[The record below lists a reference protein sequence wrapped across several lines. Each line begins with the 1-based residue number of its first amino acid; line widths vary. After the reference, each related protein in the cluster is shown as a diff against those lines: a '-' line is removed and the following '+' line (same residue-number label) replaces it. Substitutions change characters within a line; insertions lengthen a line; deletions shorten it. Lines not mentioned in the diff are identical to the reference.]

1 MTCRSELTR
10 EPLNAAVTGKGVR
23 EADCAPDNSRHSPH
37 PCGSQARSYNELRL
51 SFAQASATGPRD
63 ENQDALRVVTPPAG
77 LAASKGHLFAIADGV
92 SHCADGGLAARLTL
106 QALAA
111 DYYATPETWA
121 VAQAL
126 DRLLIS
132 QNRWLQANG
141 GGQPLLTTLTAL
153 VLRGRRFTLAH
164 VGDCRLYRWH
174 AGQLECL
181 TQDHVWEQP
190 GMQHVL
196 KRALGLDQHLV
207 VDYCDGELEA
217 GQCFLLVSDG
227 VWAALGDNAIQRLL
241 EDAQSLEACTDALVN
256 AAHLAGSQDNA
267 SALLLRVEEL
277 PPASLG
283 DALAQLDHW
292 PAPPALRDEQEF
304 EGWQV
309 EGRLAQSRQSLI
321 YRVRDRQ
328 GRPWLL
334 KTLPP
339 ALSDAADAG
348 QSLLLEEWFLRR
360 VQGRYFPE
368 LHSLPQR
375 QHLYYVMR
383 EYPGQPLDEH
393 LKLNG
398 PLNLPDWLDIA
409 QRLLRGLGQL
419 HRRNILHR
427 DIKPEN
433 LHWAND
439 GELRLLDFGLAY
451 CPGLSR
457 EDPHDLPGTPS
468 YLAPEAFQGAAP
480 DARQDLYAAGVT
492 LYRLLCGHYPYGEIE
507 AFQHPRFGTPAPASR
522 YRPDVPAWLDDWLGR
537 LITAQ
542 PQQRFETAEQCLLTL
557 EQGERQ
563 APARPRPL
571 LEREPLRVWRGIA
584 LASLAVNLG
593 LILWLMHRG

>member
-1 MTCRSELTR
+1 MTL
-10 EPLNAAVTGKGVR
+10 
-23 EADCAPDNSRHSPH
+23 
-37 PCGSQARSYNELRL
+37 QL

-92 SHCADGGLAARLTL
+92 SHCADGGLAARLSL

-174 AGQLECL
+174 AGQLDCL

-217 GQCFLLVSDG
+217 GQSFLLVSDG
-227 VWAALGDNAIQRLL
+227 IWAALGDSAIQRLL
-241 EDAQSLEACTDALVN
+241 EDAQSLQACADALVS

-267 SALLLRVEEL
+267 SALLLQVDEL

-292 PAPPALRDEQEF
+292 PAPPALRDDQEF

-328 GRPWLL
+328 NRPWLL

-339 ALSDAADAG
+339 ALRDSAEAAQA
-348 QSLLLEEWFLRR
+348 LLLEEWFLRR

-383 EYPGQPLDEH
+383 EYPGQTLDEH

-398 PLNLPDWLDIA
+398 PLNLPDWLDLA

-433 LHWAND
+433 LHWADD

-451 CPGLSR
+451 CPGLSQ

-468 YLAPEAFQGAAP
+468 YLAPESFQGAAP
-480 DARQDLYAAGVT
+480 EARQDLYAAGVT

-522 YRPDVPAWLDDWLGR
+522 YRPDVPTWLDDWLAK
-537 LITAQ
+537 LIAAQ
-542 PQQRFETAEQCLLTL
+542 PQQRFETAEECLLAL

-563 APARPRPL
+563 APPRPRPL
-571 LEREPLRVWRGIA
+571 LEREPLRVWRGVA
-584 LASLAVNLG
+584 LASLAINLG
-593 LILWLMHRG
+593 LLLWLLHGG